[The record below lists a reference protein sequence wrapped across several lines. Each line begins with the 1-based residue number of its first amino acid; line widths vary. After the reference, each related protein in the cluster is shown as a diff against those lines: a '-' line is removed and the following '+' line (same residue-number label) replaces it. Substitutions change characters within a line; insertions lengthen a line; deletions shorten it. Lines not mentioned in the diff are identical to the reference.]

1 MRATFNGKTY
11 ELNFFPPRPYQEE
24 AVKAWEKHDYLGAIQ
39 LPTGAGKTFVALL
52 AWKELGFPKMVI
64 VVPTNAL
71 KQSHVHELTEV
82 IGVPRELVCTS
93 PRPDCW
99 IIILTYQML
108 TINPEL
114 VDKLIDWGFH
124 LWVVDE
130 SHHVAGEKFF
140 ERVFRRAKERKIKL
154 LGLSATPHGGGYYK
168 EELPRELP
176 VVYRRNLKEIKE
188 FLAPLY
194 LYLVRCRM
202 SPEAEEE
209 YEKAYNEYKKLQQY
223 FLRNYGTL
231 NTKKIL
237 YQNPGE
243 QRAVSK
249 YYRVFNTIRTLT
261 AFVPSKD
268 EAVIKILKEFPD
280 EKAIV
285 FSERQDQLIK
295 LFKELVEQGIPAY
308 PLVGKLVRS
317 KKKEKEILDAFRGGK
332 IRVLGLV
339 KKGGEGVNIPDAS
352 IGIIVSTAKNDR
364 TNIQRVGRLIRK
376 KPGKVAR
383 VFYLYIP
390 HTEEEEIAQ
399 KLVRILHPDRVFR
412 TECNDPT
419 GGEGTTMEA
428 EEKPEVREEKNEYC
442 EALDYLS
449 GRLLKVEEVLK
460 MAEEKLRKLKSSVRP
475 NNLLDWAE
483 KSKELQRW
491 SFILETARRELKAGE
506 LIRNYLKARCNN
518 EDVDEKAFRRT
529 LAKIGASED
538 ELKVILNGY
547 LKLIPKPISL
557 NLEGW
562 LNAERRTEGD

>member
-1 MRATFNGKTY
+1 MKATFNGKTY
-11 ELNFFPPRPYQEE
+11 DLEFFPPRPYQLE
-24 AVKAWEKHDYLGAIQ
+24 AVRAWEKHNYLGAVQ

-71 KQSHVHELTEV
+71 KQSHLHELTEV
-82 IGVPRELVCTS
+82 IKVPRELVCTE

-99 IIILTYQML
+99 ILILTYQML
-108 TINPEL
+108 TINPGL
-114 VDKLIDWGFH
+114 VDKLIDWGYRF
-124 LWVVDE
+124 WVVDE

-140 ERVFRRAKERKIKL
+140 ERVFLRAKERKIKL

-176 VVYRRNLKEIKE
+176 VVYRKSLAEIKE

-194 LYLVRCRM
+194 LYLVKCRM
-202 SPEAEEE
+202 SPQAEEE
-209 YEKAYNEYKKLQQY
+209 YENAYAEYKKLQQY

-237 YQNPGE
+237 YQNPSE
-243 QRAVSK
+243 KRAVSK
-249 YYRVFNTIRTLT
+249 YYRAFNTIRTLT

-268 EAVIKILKEFPD
+268 RAVIKILKEFPD

-295 LFKELVEQGIPAY
+295 LCKELVDNGIPAY
-308 PLVGKLVRS
+308 PLVGKVVKS
-317 KKKEKEILDAFRGGK
+317 KKKEREVLEAFREGK

-376 KPGKVAR
+376 RPGKVAR

-390 HTEEEEIAQ
+390 HTEEEEIAS
-399 KLVRILHPDRVFR
+399 KLVRILHPYRVFR
-412 TECNDPT
+412 TSCDNPV
-419 GGEGTTMEA
+419 GGHVERSAQA
-428 EEKPEVREEKNEYC
+428 EEGQREEKNEYC
-442 EALDYLS
+442 EALDYLN
-449 GRLLKVEEVLK
+449 GRLIKVKEVLE
-460 MAEEKLRKLKSSVRP
+460 MAEKELEKLKKSIRP
-475 NNLLDWAE
+475 NDLLSWSQ
-483 KSKELQRW
+483 KSKDMQRW
-491 SFILETARRELKAGE
+491 SFIAETARKELRAGE
-506 LIRNYLKARCNN
+506 LIREYLKAKCGGK
-518 EDVDEKAFRRT
+518 EADERALRRK
-529 LAKIGASED
+529 LAVIGISQD

-562 LNAERRTEGD
+562 LNAERRAEGD